1 MTVTFRAVIARSL
14 SLSVVLVPGVA
25 YGFVATVQ
33 GVPTVSTLGGVIAL
47 VLAVGTLTWRMGAV
61 ERRLGERIARLEGAA
76 ASAVVAA
83 ATAATTAA
91 TTIAELAKR
100 RADA

>member
-1 MTVTFRAVIARSL
+1 MRVYRIVTARA
-14 SLSVVLVPGVA
+14 LSVITVLVPGGA
-25 YGFVATVQ
+25 YGFVATIQ

-61 ERRLGERIARLEGAA
+61 ERRLGERIARLEGA
-76 ASAVVAA
+76 
-83 ATAATTAA
+83 TQ
-91 TTIAELAKR
+91 R